1 MRIRSAFILS
11 LCLFAFTNPSV
22 RAGNWPSFRGT
33 NGRGIG
39 DGSPPI
45 EWDVESGEKVK
56 WKAAISGQ
64 GHSSPIVWGDRI
76 FVTTAVS
83 ADKSSPE
90 FKTGWLNGTG
100 DSAADNGPWTWKI
113 MCLNKEDG
121 RLVWQRDAHT
131 GIPRSKR
138 HIKATYANSTPATD
152 GAHVVAFF
160 GSEGLHC
167 YDVDGGL
174 LWKKDLGTLKS
185 GPYNAVDLDWGSAN
199 SPIIHD
205 GQVILQCDAMNT
217 AFWASFDVKTGR
229 ELRRV
234 KRADI
239 TTWSTPSIAESG
251 GRTQVICNGYKEMA
265 GYDLKTGER
274 LWTLHG
280 GGDCPVPTPQVV
292 GNMIYL
298 TNGHG
303 RSPIYAIRADA
314 RGDLT
319 PQDDDKLPEGL
330 AWCHPKN
337 GSYMPTP
344 LVLGENLYVA
354 SDNGILAAFEA
365 KTGKQLYRERIKG
378 AGEFSAS
385 IVAADERLYFVSEAG
400 DMFVF
405 QAGDSFKVLASN
417 SMNEICLATPAIVD
431 GQIFIRGRDH
441 LYCIGN

>member
-1 MRIRSAFILS
+1 MSAAS
-11 LCLFAFTNPSV
+11 YA
-22 RAGNWPSFRGT
+22 RADHWPSFRGP

-39 DGSPPI
+39 EGSPPI
-45 EWDVESGEKVK
+45 EWDVESGEQVK
-56 WKAAISGQ
+56 WKTSIPGQ
-64 GHSSPIVWGDRI
+64 GHSSPILWGDRV
-76 FVTTAVS
+76 FVTTAIS

-100 DSAADNGPWTWKI
+100 DSAVDNGPWTWKV
-113 MCLNKEDG
+113 MCLNKKDG
-121 RLVWQRDAHT
+121 RLVWQRDAYT
-131 GIPRSKR
+131 GIPKSKR

-160 GSEGLHC
+160 GSEGLYC
-167 YDVDGGL
+167 YDVEGDL
-174 LWKKDLGTLKS
+174 LWKKDLGPLKS
-185 GPYNAVDLDWGSAN
+185 GPYNAEDLEWGSAN

-234 KRADI
+234 KRVDI

-251 GRTQVICNGYKEMA
+251 GRTQVVCNGYKEMA

-292 GNMIYL
+292 GDMIYL

-303 RSPIYAIRADA
+303 RSPIYAIRANA
-314 RGDLT
+314 RGELT
-319 PQDDDKLPEGL
+319 PTDEVALPEGL
-330 AWCHPKN
+330 AWCQPKN

-344 LVLGENLYVA
+344 LVLGKNLYVA
-354 SDNGILAAFEA
+354 SDNGILAAFDAES
-365 KTGKQLYRERIKG
+365 GKQLYRERIKG
-378 AGEFSAS
+378 AGQFSAS
-385 IVAADERLYFVSEAG
+385 IVAADDRLYFVNEVG
-400 DMFVF
+400 DVFVF
-405 QAGDSFKVLASN
+405 QAGDSFKLLASN
-417 SMNEICLATPAIVD
+417 AMNEICLATPAIVD
-431 GQIFIRGRDH
+431 GRIFIRGRDH